1 MANNQKQEELNRL
14 KQDGKI
20 NQENFDEQ
28 NIESVKNVVEGK
40 KTIETVEQFIDLD
53 TVVEAAMENSTY
65 SNMLEPCILEGIDIS
80 KRLKKYFEDNKVK
93 PLELEDRIQEEVDR
107 IRRSINKAS
116 NNLFFNESGKIDVS
130 RSIEKAQ
137 IYGVKV
143 ANYVSIVNDENINE
157 IKSESIEE
165 PYLINGIDI
174 YQEIVSKDEK
184 FYEAL
189 QNDFEE
195 RLSELDSKYDIK
207 EAFAQSEEK
216 DSNVNK
222 DFENKLLNIRNMYNK
237 IPIGETTKER
247 NENLLKIFYVYRELE
262 NLNLKE
268 LKGLPEAAKKEIDA
282 YMEGLRSLFK
292 DRFSGIASIGIED
305 VTETD
310 LIKSLRISDDKTISE
325 IKSEVEKGLLQET
338 DDKIS
343 FKDISEDIRSKVA
356 TRDKIRRAKLFISLT
371 SNDFQRNKV
380 EYNKFFNNVD
390 IDLMD
395 QRILSKVNENMSN
408 VIDEANR
415 ELEQDNVMPIYADII
430 KRIYAEKKFSE
441 FKVVDDISDKKAL
454 AKEFITILNAIDVV
468 CKKDPYLEIG
478 NAFEKDMEH
487 RKKAMEIIENVFPNS
502 VMHSNILREG
512 MNSSLDMQNLLADF
526 KSRYKIFS
534 VVQKIDNPE
543 EFLAYADRYS
553 VVMQK
558 SKLTTAITLENS
570 EDAKEINRILDDK
583 EILKEASE
591 KTKLQEKRVIKEKRL
606 SNLTSDILSFLDKKE
621 KNIMSV
627 DDEIKLV
634 ENLSIVLKEYSDES
648 NYRQIALYRIAKVEL
663 AKFLP
668 GAYDVRGTFCDEKLD
683 SEYIKFLSKKG
694 INIEEG
700 KQPLKEAVARLDED
714 IEKKYLSEKI
724 TKNPKALAEQMSEMN
739 MEKIL
744 TVERVRNQ
752 EKVLK
757 FMKFIRRASQ
767 KDGTGLSDEYINS
780 IEEKAKENIGALL
793 ANDEKG
799 KESAED
805 IFKKVDS
812 SEFDDVMYYSML
824 RNVRIA
830 YTDKNK
836 INLARKYS
844 KTERI
849 DNNDDIK
856 QILSMYLGTKNDVKN
871 STVNKTLGYGRQV
884 GVFNL
889 MRKISPN
896 LVKGNIVN
904 TELLLDLY
912 NNSFGTNISDINEAY
927 EVEENKLLEE
937 IVENLHS
944 EIRDNKDYRFH
955 HDSCLWLITAD
966 EFAIKCDLQTIK
978 SKEEHEKIRKSLT
991 LIHSTQALLEKK
1003 NEMGLTKA
1011 EEALLIQGAVAIIG
1025 NTKNKEKV
1033 NPIFELTDT
1042 EIKYNEL
1049 REKAILI
1056 AAENLEMFF
1065 PNIKLEDG
1073 SIDIEE
1079 LEKRYEEYLVNQ
1091 KLPIPNEKD
1100 KTISIIEATVL
1111 KLDEEKEAIIGPK
1124 PRLNLEHMMQ
1134 ITIDEIDET
1143 LQEWQN
1149 FKIGDGEM
1157 HILED
1162 KMEDMV
1168 VGVSDKDIGNP
1179 TSKTDAIMEKVIQE
1193 M

>member
-268 LKGLPEAAKKEIDA
+268 LEGLPEAAKKEIDA

-430 KRIYAEKKFSE
+430 KRIYAEK
-441 FKVVDDISDKKAL
+441 
-454 AKEFITILNAIDVV
+454 N
-468 CKKDPYLEIG
+468 
-478 NAFEKDMEH
+478 
-487 RKKAMEIIENVFPNS
+487 
-502 VMHSNILREG
+502 
-512 MNSSLDMQNLLADF
+512 
-526 KSRYKIFS
+526 
-534 VVQKIDNPE
+534 
-543 EFLAYADRYS
+543 
-553 VVMQK
+553 
-558 SKLTTAITLENS
+558 
-570 EDAKEINRILDDK
+570 
-583 EILKEASE
+583 
-591 KTKLQEKRVIKEKRL
+591 
-606 SNLTSDILSFLDKKE
+606 
-621 KNIMSV
+621 
-627 DDEIKLV
+627 
-634 ENLSIVLKEYSDES
+634 
-648 NYRQIALYRIAKVEL
+648 
-663 AKFLP
+663 
-668 GAYDVRGTFCDEKLD
+668 
-683 SEYIKFLSKKG
+683 
-694 INIEEG
+694 
-700 KQPLKEAVARLDED
+700 
-714 IEKKYLSEKI
+714 
-724 TKNPKALAEQMSEMN
+724 
-739 MEKIL
+739 
-744 TVERVRNQ
+744 
-752 EKVLK
+752 
-757 FMKFIRRASQ
+757 
-767 KDGTGLSDEYINS
+767 
-780 IEEKAKENIGALL
+780 L
-793 ANDEKG
+793 AN
-799 KESAED
+799 
-805 IFKKVDS
+805 
-812 SEFDDVMYYSML
+812 
-824 RNVRIA
+824 
-830 YTDKNK
+830 
-836 INLARKYS
+836 S
-844 KTERI
+844 K
-849 DNNDDIK
+849 
-856 QILSMYLGTKNDVKN
+856 
-871 STVNKTLGYGRQV
+871 
-884 GVFNL
+884 
-889 MRKISPN
+889 
-896 LVKGNIVN
+896 
-904 TELLLDLY
+904 
-912 NNSFGTNISDINEAY
+912 
-927 EVEENKLLEE
+927 
-937 IVENLHS
+937 
-944 EIRDNKDYRFH
+944 
-955 HDSCLWLITAD
+955 
-966 EFAIKCDLQTIK
+966 
-978 SKEEHEKIRKSLT
+978 
-991 LIHSTQALLEKK
+991 
-1003 NEMGLTKA
+1003 
-1011 EEALLIQGAVAIIG
+1011 
-1025 NTKNKEKV
+1025 
-1033 NPIFELTDT
+1033 
-1042 EIKYNEL
+1042 
-1049 REKAILI
+1049 
-1056 AAENLEMFF
+1056 
-1065 PNIKLEDG
+1065 
-1073 SIDIEE
+1073 
-1079 LEKRYEEYLVNQ
+1079 
-1091 KLPIPNEKD
+1091 
-1100 KTISIIEATVL
+1100 
-1111 KLDEEKEAIIGPK
+1111 
-1124 PRLNLEHMMQ
+1124 
-1134 ITIDEIDET
+1134 
-1143 LQEWQN
+1143 
-1149 FKIGDGEM
+1149 
-1157 HILED
+1157 
-1162 KMEDMV
+1162 
-1168 VGVSDKDIGNP
+1168 
-1179 TSKTDAIMEKVIQE
+1179 
-1193 M
+1193 